1 MIYCVLLIIMY
12 ISIIYIRIHIC
23 LGKQILPGPTLQ
35 RSAQAPGRLLC
46 FDCPLEGFL
55 RHEGKD
61 GLRIAKRTATMEKA
75 PCFSGNLGS
84 LLGQP
89 YFIAKKHAFPQNRI
103 FFSGEPPI
111 FVGKFIGTSPKS
123 DIVRQ
128 TDPSDS
134 CVVIL
139 NGLTSE
145 CVFRIQNVE
154 TNQ

>member
-1 MIYCVLLIIMY
+1 VYIDAKKLNNMIYCVLLIIMY

-89 YFIAKKHAFPQNRI
+89 YFIAKKHAFSAEPY
-103 FFSGEPPI
+103 FFFRRTPNFCWEI
-111 FVGKFIGTSPKS
+111 HWDKS
-123 DIVRQ
+123 
-128 TDPSDS
+128 
-134 CVVIL
+134 
-139 NGLTSE
+139 
-145 CVFRIQNVE
+145 
-154 TNQ
+154 